1 MLDNKQFSRT
11 IRKTISSISNY
22 ALGKYGVPCK
32 TIYNNRFTEHYT
44 NINLFS
50 EKDGYHNF
58 FVFKINVLPVYFQ
71 SSGNVWI
78 FTTQI
83 KEEKYINTK
92 LNVCVGLYALS

>member
-32 TIYNNRFTEHYT
+32 TIYNNRFTERYT
-44 NINLFS
+44 NINLFL

-58 FVFKINVLPVYFQ
+58 FCIQNQCIARLLSVF
-71 SSGNVWI
+71 W
-78 FTTQI
+78 
-83 KEEKYINTK
+83 
-92 LNVCVGLYALS
+92 